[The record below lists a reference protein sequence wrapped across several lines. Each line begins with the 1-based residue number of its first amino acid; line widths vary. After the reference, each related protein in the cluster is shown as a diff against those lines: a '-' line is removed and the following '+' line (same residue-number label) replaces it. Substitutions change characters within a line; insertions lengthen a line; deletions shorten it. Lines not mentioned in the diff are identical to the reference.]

1 MKLYLSS
8 YRIPTPEDLISLIGK
23 DLSKVKVVTIAN
35 AKDYLAELARNVKI
49 NETLNDLEA
58 IGLKNID
65 EVDLRQ
71 YRNPSELKSKLS
83 DYDFIWVMGGNT
95 FCLMYEMKQSGFDEI
110 IKKVLESGIVYGG
123 ESAGACVAGN
133 SLKGIELAD
142 NPLFSESVI
151 WDGLKLIDKYIL
163 PHADNVVFAEA
174 IEETR
179 KMNKDNPTLV
189 ELKDSEALVVSGKN
203 MRVSKNLP
211 E

>member
-1 MKLYLSS
+1 
-8 YRIPTPEDLISLIGK
+8 
-23 DLSKVKVVTIAN
+23 
-35 AKDYLAELARNVKI
+35 
-49 NETLNDLEA
+49 
-58 IGLKNID
+58 
-65 EVDLRQ
+65 
-71 YRNPSELKSKLS
+71 
-83 DYDFIWVMGGNT
+83 
-95 FCLMYEMKQSGFDEI
+95 MKQSGFDEI